1 MSTKVKWW
9 GGEYEGTLND
19 VDFLFLE
26 WRKKDKNDENFSLAA
41 DEAAVKDKNKEGE
54 RQAIIILGI

>member
-1 MSTKVKWW
+1 
-9 GGEYEGTLND
+9 LND